1 MKYLTWCQ
9 FPVTLCSWGYFSP
22 GASWVPVALHP
33 LLPEQITEAV
43 LPWEQSGPPRA
54 VIGQLHK
61 KDSAPKQWNRTVE
74 IWSPPSTKCGPL
86 GVEIATPQPSWR
98 QTTLALA
105 RLQWEAQSTLHR
117 PEMFI
122 STCPSHWEEP
132 FVMSRTSV
140 YIGRRKQCFSKL
152 WCSHLNKVSR
162 EVINLIYISP
172 EQTTWAAPL
181 CWQVPP
187 GQGTLGQDQSSGSSP
202 LHLNSSAQTRPSDS
216 LKGMCPRTD
225 TTLPHPR
232 SAQMTWAVENV
243 KFPSDTGVQSSPEWT
258 STRPE
263 QGPSPSARRV
273 NPKKNRQTDPVNVLE
288 PDLTNENSTSQA
300 MMWML
305 SFPGAVH
312 VERTW

>member
-1 MKYLTWCQ
+1 
-9 FPVTLCSWGYFSP
+9 
-22 GASWVPVALHP
+22 
-33 LLPEQITEAV
+33 
-43 LPWEQSGPPRA
+43 
-54 VIGQLHK
+54 
-61 KDSAPKQWNRTVE
+61 
-74 IWSPPSTKCGPL
+74 
-86 GVEIATPQPSWR
+86 
-98 QTTLALA
+98 
-105 RLQWEAQSTLHR
+105 
-117 PEMFI
+117 
-122 STCPSHWEEP
+122 
-132 FVMSRTSV
+132 MSRTSV

-172 EQTTWAAPL
+172 EQTTWTAPL

-216 LKGMCPRTD
+216 LKGTCPRTD

-232 SAQMTWAVENV
+232 SAQMTWAVGNV

-273 NPKKNRQTDPVNVLE
+273 NPKRNRQANPVNVLE

-300 MMWML
+300 MNAFFSRSSAWRENL
-305 SFPGAVH
+305 IVGFRIAFSWTRFWREIQKNLQGRLGWLYPNNVYSENG
-312 VERTW
+312 

>member
-9 FPVTLCSWGYFSP
+9 FPVTLCSWGHFTP

-105 RLQWEAQSTLHR
+105 RLQWEAQSALHR

-232 SAQMTWAVENV
+232 SAQMTWAVKNV